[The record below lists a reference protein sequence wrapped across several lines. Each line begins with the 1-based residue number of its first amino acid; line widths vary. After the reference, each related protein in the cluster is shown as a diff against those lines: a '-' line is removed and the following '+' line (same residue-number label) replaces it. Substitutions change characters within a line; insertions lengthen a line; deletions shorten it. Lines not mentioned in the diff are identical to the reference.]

1 MRIGGAALSIL
12 LCNEDCSLVHI
23 SVLFTEKGQREYRRV
38 GERAEERKGGKG
50 GGMRIKGGASR
61 GEGRRGEGRRGEER
75 SGGEEV
81 EKTRGG
87 G

>member
-1 MRIGGAALSIL
+1 MGQLCPSCSATRTARSSISQSCL
-12 LCNEDCSLVHI
+12 LKRDRES
-23 SVLFTEKGQREYRRV
+23 TGEWGREQRRGKE
-38 GERAEERKGGKG
+38 GKG